1 MFWKQNKE
9 YYEDDRCFHADNA
22 NDGMTLLLAGLND
35 AIDDNDD
42 DDNANDDFKQP
53 GSQQ

>member
-9 YYEDDRCFHADNA
+9 YYEDDRFFHADNA
-22 NDGMTLLLAGLND
+22 NDGMTLLLAALND
-35 AIDDNDD
+35 AFDNNDDNTDGK
-42 DDNANDDFKQP
+42 FYQP